1 MFHVKH
7 DRFDD
12 IARWLDITL
21 TPDQRALLSKFEQW
35 LAEEAVRAGGV
46 GRKEADRLWDRHI
59 ADSLAFIRGIPID
72 TRTLMDVGGG
82 VGLPSIPIAIVRP
95 ELACTLIDRS
105 QRRASL
111 AQRAVRV
118 LAIPNLSVVNLDI
131 DQVHE
136 HFDVATFRASLRMP
150 EAAVVSRRIL
160 SGSGVGLFAVS
171 RREQRPSIP
180 TPPDGIDFH
189 LSSEG
194 TGVLDTPF
202 WLLRMQRS

>member
-1 MFHVKH
+1 MKH

-21 TPDQRALLSKFEQW
+21 TRDQRALLLKFEKW
-35 LAEEAVRAGGV
+35 LAEEAIRSGGV
-46 GRKEADRLWDRHI
+46 GRQEADRLWDRHI
-59 ADSLAFIRGIPID
+59 ADSLAFITGLPTD
-72 TRTLMDVGGG
+72 TDTLVDVGGG
-82 VGLPSIPIAIVRP
+82 VGLPSIPIAILRP
-95 ELACTLIDRS
+95 ELTCTLIDRS
-105 QRRASL
+105 ERRASL

-118 LAIPNLSVVNLDI
+118 LAIPNLSVVNRDI

-136 HFDVATFRASLRMP
+136 HFDVATFRASLRLP
-150 EAAVVSRRIL
+150 DAALVSGRIL

-180 TPPDGIDFH
+180 TPPEGIDFH

-194 TGVLDTPF
+194 SGVLDTPF